1 MITIELKLFAMFREY
16 LKKDSLVLQ
25 VATSLPVSKVIAV
38 LQDQKYLSPAQKI
51 PPLRFAVNEEFVSS
65 DYLLQDGDVLC
76 LVPPVAGGSHDHA

>member
-16 LKKDSLVLQ
+16 VGKDSLALQ
-25 VATSLPVSKVIAV
+25 IPKALPVSKVIDFIRS
-38 LQDQKYLSPAQKI
+38 QNYLSASQKI

-65 DYLLQDGDVLC
+65 TYELQDGDVLC